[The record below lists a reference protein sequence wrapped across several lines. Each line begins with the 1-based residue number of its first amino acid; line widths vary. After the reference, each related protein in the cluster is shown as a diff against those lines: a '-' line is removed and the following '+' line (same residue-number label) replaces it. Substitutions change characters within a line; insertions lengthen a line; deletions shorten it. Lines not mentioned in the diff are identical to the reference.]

1 MTQQPQKKAG
11 GTRWGFRIITSISL
25 IVGIAAFL
33 AFSGLK
39 GGVALIAVLCA
50 LTARDFIR
58 IAAPNT
64 SLIMFGLLLVVCG
77 ALPPILHFALEWSA
91 LEPDP
96 LLPWI
101 DGILVFFLLSQIL
114 TLTRKGKIPAFIK
127 RPEFAVWGITLPF
140 CSVIL
145 QLDMLLA
152 QGFPPGTVLR
162 WCVIVIGVAKIMDM
176 GALLVGSQI
185 GRHKLAPSISPGK
198 TIEGAIGGVV
208 IASIAALAFFTFWDY
223 PERALGTHSPL
234 IWTIKVIVSG
244 ACIAL
249 MAMVGDLFESSVKRS
264 CSAKDS
270 GGILPG
276 IGGIYDLT
284 DSLVAACP
292 TGYLLIK
299 YFILG

>member
-1 MTQQPQKKAG
+1 MTEHPKKQTG
-11 GTRWGFRIITSISL
+11 GTRWGFRITTTVCL
-25 IVGIAAFL
+25 IVGIAVFL
-33 AFSGLK
+33 ALSGLK
-39 GGVALIAVLCA
+39 GGVGLVAVLCA
-50 LTARDFIR
+50 LTARDFMR
-58 IAAPNT
+58 IAAPKT
-64 SLIMFGLLLVVCG
+64 PLIVFVFILVICG
-77 ALPPILHFALEWSA
+77 ALPPVFHIALEWSE
-91 LEPDP
+91 LKPDP

-101 DGILVFFLLSQIL
+101 DGMLFFFLLSQIL
-114 TLTRKGKIPAFIK
+114 TLTRKGKIPSFIK
-127 RPEFAVWGITLPF
+127 RPEFAIWGITLPF

-145 QLDMLLA
+145 QLDMLMA
-152 QGFPPGTVLR
+152 HGFPQGTVLR
-162 WCVIVIGVAKIMDM
+162 WGVMVIGVAKIMDM

-208 IASIAALAFFTFWDY
+208 IASVAALAFFTFWDF
-223 PERALGTHSPL
+223 PERTLGTHTPH
-234 IWTIKVIVSG
+234 IWAIKVVIAG
-244 ACIAL
+244 AAIAV

-292 TGYLLIK
+292 TGYLIIK